1 MAQLASALRLGRRGR
16 RFESSHP
23 DHRKIDEDEKQDVN
37 DAGNPLTLTNQ
48 FMNIIE
54 ILQSKPVLIGLHL
67 GFAIVGIDAFLW
79 LLGKL
84 KDDGGSRRSWLV
96 TAWVGVAAFV
106 LSWLA
111 GGYYYV
117 VYYGTLVK
125 PVIKSGVAPWAHEI
139 IMETKEHIF
148 LFVIPLAMTVLFI
161 TMLEKEDTER
171 LKLRHLTM
179 WLTGAVVILGFLIG
193 AMGFVISAAARWGVV
208 N

>member
-1 MAQLASALRLGRRGR
+1 MDIVA
-16 RFESSHP
+16 
-23 DHRKIDEDEKQDVN
+23 
-37 DAGNPLTLTNQ
+37 
-48 FMNIIE
+48 

-84 KDDGGSRRSWLV
+84 KDDGSSQKSKITTAVVGVVAFVASWL
-96 TAWVGVAAFV
+96 T
-106 LSWLA
+106 

-125 PVIKSGVAPWAHEI
+125 PVIKSGVAPWVHNI

-148 LFVIPLAMTVLFI
+148 LFIIPLAMTVLFI
-161 TMLEKEDTER
+161 TLLEKEDMER
-171 LKLRHLTM
+171 LKLRRVTL
-179 WLTGAVVILGFLIG
+179 WLSGAIAVLGLLIG
-193 AMGFVISAAARWGVV
+193 AMGFMISAAARWGAI